1 MINIL
6 IADDHAL
13 LREGLRKSFEAAGD
27 NVVGEASTGEEAVQM
42 ARTLQPQVVLMDL
55 SMPVMDGIE
64 ATRKIREQLPHVR
77 VAVLTMHDDIDKTR
91 DAIAAGAS
99 AYMSKGTSFTDVR
112 ATVLRVVEGD
122 TVLSPA
128 LAGAMLNTVN
138 NQTNNDDILSSR
150 QVEVLQA
157 IADGMST
164 KQAARHL
171 GITQKTVHNH
181 LNGVYRK
188 LDAQSLT
195 HAVLSAVR
203 LGIIDLDNERD
214 EDPSGFTSNS
224 SSRDL

>member
-1 MINIL
+1 MIKIL
-6 IADDHAL
+6 LADDHAL

-27 NVVGEASTGEEAVQM
+27 TVVGEASTGEEAVAL
-42 ARTLQPQVVLMDL
+42 ARALQPNVVLMDL

-64 ATRKIREQLPHVR
+64 ATRQIRQEGNGIR

-99 AYMSKGTSFTDVR
+99 AYLSKGTSFTEVR
-112 ATVLRVVEGD
+112 ETVHRVAEGD

-128 LAGAMLNTVN
+128 LAGAMLNSAR
-138 NQTNNDDILSSR
+138 QAEAGQDLLSDR
-150 QVEVLQA
+150 QVEILQA

-164 KQAARHL
+164 KQAGRHL
-171 GITQKTVHNH
+171 GITIKTVHNH
-181 LNGVYRK
+181 LNAIYRK

-203 LGIIDLDNERD
+203 LGIIDLNNIDND
-214 EDPSGFTSNS
+214 DPMH
-224 SSRDL
+224 

>member
-6 IADDHAL
+6 LADDHAL
-13 LREGLRKSFEAAGD
+13 LREGLKKSFESAGD
-27 NVVGEASTGEEAVQM
+27 KVVGEASTGEEAVAM
-42 ARTLQPQVVLMDL
+42 ARALQPQVVLMDL

-64 ATRKIREQLPHVR
+64 ATRRIREEVPGTR

-99 AYMSKGTSFTDVR
+99 AYLSKGTSFSEVR
-112 ATVLRVVEGD
+112 DTVLRVAEGD

-128 LAGAMLNTVN
+128 VAGAMLTTAQEQQD
-138 NQTNNDDILSSR
+138 NQALLSDR
-150 QVEVLQA
+150 QVEILQA

-164 KQAARHL
+164 KQAGRYL
-171 GITQKTVHNH
+171 GITTKTVHNH
-181 LNGVYRK
+181 LNAIYRK

-203 LGIIDLDNERD
+203 MGIINLDSNES
-214 EDPSGFTSNS
+214 DPEPV
-224 SSRDL
+224 